1 MNYYSGIEK
10 AVDRGTGQR
19 ALLRPRPITYLF
31 IQRESSFQ
39 ADLQRTCCTAYSLLQ
54 APFDALKLFT
64 ELAIDVLVVSIPS
77 YLSMFK
83 SSY

>member
-39 ADLQRTCCTAYSLLQ
+39 ADLQRTCCILQ